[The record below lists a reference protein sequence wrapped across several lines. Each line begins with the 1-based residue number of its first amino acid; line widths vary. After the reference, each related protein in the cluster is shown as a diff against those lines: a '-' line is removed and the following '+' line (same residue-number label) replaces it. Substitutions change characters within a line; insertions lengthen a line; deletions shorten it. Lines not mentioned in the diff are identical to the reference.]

1 MKKGFW
7 IVLAVLAASIA
18 MNVWFWT
25 SEPEIETIL
34 KRDTVWRDTTIY
46 EPQPAETIN
55 TGRVVYIRLPVKSGG
70 GLIGDSPR
78 CATAVSQ
85 AGTVPMARP
94 MAQNAG
100 TVPMAQPMAQN
111 AGTVPM
117 AREDSIDVPIPI
129 VQKRYEDSLYT
140 AWVSGFEPKLDSIRL
155 YTPEI
160 QTTVTKT
167 VYEPTPLLTLG
178 VQVGGGYGLIN
189 RKPDIYVGIGGQ
201 INLWPRRKR
210 H

>member
-7 IVLAVLAASIA
+7 IVVAVLAASIA

-34 KRDTVWRDTTIY
+34 KRDTVWRDTAIY
-46 EPQPAETIN
+46 EPQPDETIN
-55 TGRVVYIRLPVKSGG
+55 TGRVVYIRVPVNKVDHR
-70 GLIGDSPR
+70 LTGDSPR
-78 CATAVSQ
+78 CATIVAQ
-85 AGTVPMARP
+85 AGTVP

-100 TVPMAQPMAQN
+100 TVPMGQ
-111 AGTVPM
+111 
-117 AREDSIDVPIPI
+117 EDSIDVPIPI
-129 VQKRYEDSLYT
+129 VQKRYDDSLYT

>member
-7 IVLAVLAASIA
+7 IVVAVLAASIA

-34 KRDTVWRDTTIY
+34 KRDTVWRDTVIHD
-46 EPQPAETIN
+46 PAPAETIN
-55 TGRVVYIRLPVKSGG
+55 TGRVVYIRVPVNKVDHR
-70 GLIGDSPR
+70 LKGDSPR

-85 AGTVPMARP
+85 AGTVPMA
-94 MAQNAG
+94 QAG
-100 TVPMAQPMAQN
+100 TVPMD
-111 AGTVPM
+111 
-117 AREDSIDVPIPI
+117 REDSIDVPIPI

-178 VQVGGGYGLIN
+178 VQVGGGYGLFN
-189 RKPDIYVGIGGQ
+189 RQPDIYVGIGGQ

>member
-7 IVLAVLAASIA
+7 IVVAVLAASIA

-34 KRDTVWRDTTIY
+34 KRDTVWRDTVIHD
-46 EPQPAETIN
+46 PAPAETIN
-55 TGRVVYIRLPVKSGG
+55 TGRVVYIRVPVKSSGG
-70 GLIGDSPR
+70 LTGLIGDSPR

-85 AGTVPMARP
+85 AGTVPMAR
-94 MAQNAG
+94 
-100 TVPMAQPMAQN
+100 PMAQN

-178 VQVGGGYGLIN
+178 VQVGGGYGLIH
-189 RKPDIYVGIGGQ
+189 RQPDIYVGIGGQ

>member
-7 IVLAVLAASIA
+7 IVVAVLAASIA

-34 KRDTVWRDTTIY
+34 KRDTVWRDTAIY
-46 EPQPAETIN
+46 EPQAVETVN
-55 TGRVVYIRLPVKSGG
+55 TGRVVYIRVPVKSGG
-70 GLIGDSPR
+70 GLTGDSPR

-85 AGTVPMARP
+85 E
-94 MAQNAG
+94 G
-100 TVPMAQPMAQN
+100 TVPMAQA
-111 AGTVPM
+111 
-117 AREDSIDVPIPI
+117 DSIDVPIPI

-140 AWVSGFEPKLDSIRL
+140 AWVSGFEPKLDSLRL
-155 YTPEI
+155 HIPEVTNTI
-160 QTTVTKT
+160 TKT

>member
-7 IVLAVLAASIA
+7 IVVALLVASIA
-18 MNVWFWT
+18 MNIWFWT

-34 KRDTVWRDTTIY
+34 KCDTIWIDTVIHD
-46 EPQPAETIN
+46 PAPAETIN
-55 TGRVVYIRLPVKSGG
+55 TGRVVYIRVPISGERDT
-70 GLIGDSPR
+70 LRDTIR
-78 CATAVSQ
+78 
-85 AGTVPMARP
+85 
-94 MAQNAG
+94 
-100 TVPMAQPMAQN
+100 
-111 AGTVPM
+111 
-117 AREDSIDVPIPI
+117 DSIDVPIPI

-160 QTTVTKT
+160 MTTVTKT

-178 VQVGGGYGLIN
+178 VQVGGGYGLIH
-189 RKPDIYVGIGGQ
+189 RQPDIYVGIGGQ

>member
-7 IVLAVLAASIA
+7 IVVAVLAASIA

-34 KRDTVWRDTTIY
+34 KRDTVWRDTVIHD
-46 EPQPAETIN
+46 PAPAETIN

-85 AGTVPMARP
+85 AGTVPMA
-94 MAQNAG
+94 QNAG
-100 TVPMAQPMAQN
+100 TVPMAQA
-111 AGTVPM
+111 
-117 AREDSIDVPIPI
+117 DSIDVPIPI

-140 AWVSGFEPKLDSIRL
+140 AWVSGFQPNLDSIRL

-178 VQVGGGYGLIN
+178 LQVGGGYGLIN

>member
-34 KRDTVWRDTTIY
+34 KRDTVWRDTAIY
-46 EPQPAETIN
+46 EPQPAETVN
-55 TGRVVYIRLPVKSGG
+55 TGRVVYIR
-70 GLIGDSPR
+70 
-78 CATAVSQ
+78 
-85 AGTVPMARP
+85 VPMPGERD
-94 MAQNAG
+94 
-100 TVPMAQPMAQN
+100 TLRD
-111 AGTVPM
+111 TI
-117 AREDSIDVPIPI
+117 RDSIDVPIPI

-178 VQVGGGYGLIN
+178 VQVGGGYGLIH
-189 RKPDIYVGIGGQ
+189 RQPDIYIGIGGQ

>member
-7 IVLAVLAASIA
+7 IVVAVLAASIA

-34 KRDTVWRDTTIY
+34 KRDTVWRDTVIHDPT
-46 EPQPAETIN
+46 PAETVN
-55 TGRVVYIRLPVKSGG
+55 TGRVVYIRVPVKSGG
-70 GLIGDSPR
+70 GLTGLIGDSPR

-85 AGTVPMARP
+85 SGTV
-94 MAQNAG
+94 
-100 TVPMAQPMAQN
+100 PMAQN

-140 AWVSGFEPKLDSIRL
+140 AWVSGFEPKLDSLRL
-155 YTPEI
+155 HMPEVTNTI
-160 QTTVTKT
+160 TKT
-167 VYEPTPLLTLG
+167 VYEPTPLLTPG
-178 VQVGGGYGLIN
+178 VQVGGGSGLIH
-189 RKPDIYVGIGGQ
+189 RQPDIYVGIGGQ

>member
-7 IVLAVLAASIA
+7 IVVAVLAASIA

-34 KRDTVWRDTTIY
+34 KRDTVWRDTAIY
-46 EPQPAETIN
+46 EPQAAETIN
-55 TGRVVYIRLPVKSGG
+55 TGRVVYIR
-70 GLIGDSPR
+70 
-78 CATAVSQ
+78 
-85 AGTVPMARP
+85 VPIPGKRD
-94 MAQNAG
+94 
-100 TVPMAQPMAQN
+100 TLRD
-111 AGTVPM
+111 TI
-117 AREDSIDVPIPI
+117 RDSIDVPIPI

-140 AWVSGFEPKLDSIRL
+140 AWVSGFEPNLDSIRL

>member
-7 IVLAVLAASIA
+7 IVVAVLAASIA

-46 EPQPAETIN
+46 EPQPAETVNIGK
-55 TGRVVYIRLPVKSGG
+55 TVYIKVPVPKYLP
-70 GLIGDSPR
+70 GD
-78 CATAVSQ
+78 
-85 AGTVPMARP
+85 TVH
-94 MAQNAG
+94 
-100 TVPMAQPMAQN
+100 
-111 AGTVPM
+111 
-117 AREDSIDVPIPI
+117 DSIEVPIPI

-160 QTTVTKT
+160 RTTVTKT

-178 VQVGGGYGLIN
+178 LQVGGGYGLIN
-189 RKPDIYVGIGGQ
+189 RQPDIYVGIGGQ

>member
-7 IVLAVLAASIA
+7 IVVAFLAASIA

-34 KRDTVWRDTTIY
+34 KRDTVWRDTVIHD
-46 EPQPAETIN
+46 PAPAETIN
-55 TGRVVYIRLPVKSGG
+55 TERVVYIRVPVNKVDHR
-70 GLIGDSPR
+70 LIGDSPR
-78 CATAVSQ
+78 CATNVSQ
-85 AGTVPMARP
+85 AGTVPMART
-94 MAQNAG
+94 MAQNAW
-100 TVPMAQPMAQN
+100 TVPMD
-111 AGTVPM
+111 
-117 AREDSIDVPIPI
+117 REDSIDVPIPI

-140 AWVSGFEPKLDSIRL
+140 AWVSGFEPKLDSLRL
-155 YTPEI
+155 HMPEV
-160 QTTVTKT
+160 TTTITKT
-167 VYEPTPLLTLG
+167 IYEPTPLLTLG

-189 RKPDIYVGIGGQ
+189 RKPDFYVGIGGQ

>member
-7 IVLAVLAASIA
+7 IVVAVLAASIA

-34 KRDTVWRDTTIY
+34 KRDTVWRDTVIHD
-46 EPQPAETIN
+46 PAPAETIN
-55 TGRVVYIRLPVKSGG
+55 TGRVVYIRVPVKSSGG
-70 GLIGDSPR
+70 LTGLIGDSPR

-100 TVPMAQPMAQN
+100 TVPMA
-111 AGTVPM
+111 
-117 AREDSIDVPIPI
+117 RDEDSIDVPIPI

-178 VQVGGGYGLIN
+178 LQVGGGYGIIN
-189 RKPDIYVGIGGQ
+189 RQPDIYVGIGGQ

>member
-7 IVLAVLAASIA
+7 IVVAVLAASIA

-46 EPQPAETIN
+46 EPQPAETVN
-55 TGRVVYIRLPVKSGG
+55 TGRVVYIR
-70 GLIGDSPR
+70 
-78 CATAVSQ
+78 
-85 AGTVPMARP
+85 VPIPGERD
-94 MAQNAG
+94 
-100 TVPMAQPMAQN
+100 TLRD
-111 AGTVPM
+111 TI
-117 AREDSIDVPIPI
+117 RDSIDVPIPI

-178 VQVGGGYGLIN
+178 LQVGGGYGLIN
-189 RKPDIYVGIGGQ
+189 RQPDIYVGIGGQ

>member
-34 KRDTVWRDTTIY
+34 KRDTVWRDTAIY
-46 EPQPAETIN
+46 EPQPAETVN
-55 TGRVVYIRLPVKSGG
+55 TGRVVYIR
-70 GLIGDSPR
+70 
-78 CATAVSQ
+78 
-85 AGTVPMARP
+85 VPMPGERD
-94 MAQNAG
+94 
-100 TVPMAQPMAQN
+100 TLRD
-111 AGTVPM
+111 TI
-117 AREDSIDVPIPI
+117 RDSIDVPIPI

-155 YTPEI
+155 YTSEI

-178 VQVGGGYGLIN
+178 VQVGGGYGLIH
-189 RKPDIYVGIGGQ
+189 RQPDIYVGIGGQ

>member
-7 IVLAVLAASIA
+7 IVVALLVASIA

-34 KRDTVWRDTTIY
+34 KRDTVWRDTAIY
-46 EPQPAETIN
+46 EPQAVETIN
-55 TGRVVYIRLPVKSGG
+55 TGRVVYIRVPVNKVDHR
-70 GLIGDSPR
+70 LIGDSPR
-78 CATAVSQ
+78 CATTVSQ
-85 AGTVPMARP
+85 AGTV
-94 MAQNAG
+94 
-100 TVPMAQPMAQN
+100 PMAQN

-140 AWVSGFEPKLDSIRL
+140 AWVSGFQPNLDSIRL

-167 VYEPTPLLTLG
+167 IYQPTPLLTLG
-178 VQVGGGYGLIN
+178 LQVGGGYGLIN
-189 RKPDIYVGIGGQ
+189 RQPDIYVGIGGQ

>member
-7 IVLAVLAASIA
+7 IVLALLAASIA
-18 MNVWFWT
+18 INVWFWT

-34 KRDTVWRDTTIY
+34 KRDTVWRDTVIHD
-46 EPQPAETIN
+46 PAPAETVN
-55 TGRVVYIRLPVKSGG
+55 TGRVVYIR
-70 GLIGDSPR
+70 
-78 CATAVSQ
+78 
-85 AGTVPMARP
+85 VPMPGERD
-94 MAQNAG
+94 
-100 TVPMAQPMAQN
+100 TLRD
-111 AGTVPM
+111 TI
-117 AREDSIDVPIPI
+117 RDSIDVPIPI

-178 VQVGGGYGLIN
+178 LQVGGGYGLIH
-189 RKPDIYVGIGGQ
+189 RQPDIYVGIGGQ

>member
-7 IVLAVLAASIA
+7 IVVAVLAASIA

-55 TGRVVYIRLPVKSGG
+55 TGRVVYIRVPVKSGG
-70 GLIGDSPR
+70 GLVGPIGLIGDSPR
-78 CATAVSQ
+78 CATIVAQ
-85 AGTVPMARP
+85 AGTVPMA
-94 MAQNAG
+94 QD
-100 TVPMAQPMAQN
+100 

-129 VQKRYEDSLYT
+129 VQKRYDDSLYT

-178 VQVGGGYGLIN
+178 LQVGGGYGLIN
-189 RKPDIYVGIGGQ
+189 RQPDIYVGIGGQ

>member
-7 IVLAVLAASIA
+7 IVLAVLAASNA

-34 KRDTVWRDTTIY
+34 KRDTVWRDTAIY

-55 TGRVVYIRLPVKSGG
+55 TGRVVYIRVPVKSGG
-70 GLIGDSPR
+70 GLTGLTGDSPR
-78 CATAVSQ
+78 CATAGSQ
-85 AGTVPMARP
+85 AGTVP

-100 TVPMAQPMAQN
+100 TVPMDRA
-111 AGTVPM
+111 
-117 AREDSIDVPIPI
+117 DSIDVPIPI

-178 VQVGGGYGLIN
+178 VQVGGGYGLI
-189 RKPDIYVGIGGQ
+189 RRQPDIYVGIGGQ

>member
-7 IVLAVLAASIA
+7 IVVAVLAASIA

-34 KRDTVWRDTTIY
+34 KRDTVWRDTGIHD
-46 EPQPAETIN
+46 QAPAETIN
-55 TGRVVYIRLPVKSGG
+55 TGRVVYIRVPVKSGG
-70 GLIGDSPR
+70 WLIGDSPR

-85 AGTVPMARP
+85 AGTVPMAP
-94 MAQNAG
+94 
-100 TVPMAQPMAQN
+100 
-111 AGTVPM
+111 
-117 AREDSIDVPIPI
+117 EDSIDVPVPI

-140 AWVSGFEPKLDSIRL
+140 AWVSGFEPNLDSLRL
-155 YTPEI
+155 HMPEVTNTI
-160 QTTVTKT
+160 TKT
-167 VYEPTPLLTLG
+167 VYEPTPLLTFG

-201 INLWPRRKR
+201 INLWPRRNR

>member
-7 IVLAVLAASIA
+7 IVVAMLAASIA

-34 KRDTVWRDTTIY
+34 KRDTVWRDTVIHD
-46 EPQPAETIN
+46 PAPAETIN
-55 TGRVVYIRLPVKSGG
+55 TGRVVYIRVPISGERDT
-70 GLIGDSPR
+70 LRDTIR
-78 CATAVSQ
+78 
-85 AGTVPMARP
+85 
-94 MAQNAG
+94 
-100 TVPMAQPMAQN
+100 
-111 AGTVPM
+111 
-117 AREDSIDVPIPI
+117 DSIEVPIPI

-140 AWVSGFEPKLDSIRL
+140 AWVSGFEPKLDSIRI

-189 RKPDIYVGIGGQ
+189 RQPDIYVGIGGQ

>member
-7 IVLAVLAASIA
+7 IVVALLVASIA

-34 KRDTVWRDTTIY
+34 KRDTVWRDTVIY
-46 EPQPAETIN
+46 EPQPAETVN
-55 TGRVVYIRLPVKSGG
+55 TGRVVYIRVPVNKVDHR
-70 GLIGDSPR
+70 LTGDSPR
-78 CATAVSQ
+78 CATNVSQ
-85 AGTVPMARP
+85 AGTVP

-100 TVPMAQPMAQN
+100 TVPMD
-111 AGTVPM
+111 
-117 AREDSIDVPIPI
+117 READSIDVPIPI
-129 VQKRYEDSLYT
+129 VQKRYDDSLYT
-140 AWVSGFEPKLDSIRL
+140 AWVSGFEPNLDSIRL

-178 VQVGGGYGLIN
+178 VQVGGGYGLIH
-189 RKPDIYVGIGGQ
+189 RQPDIYVGIGGQ

>member
-7 IVLAVLAASIA
+7 LVMAVLAASIA

-34 KRDTVWRDTTIY
+34 KRDTVWRDTAIY
-46 EPQPAETIN
+46 EPQPSETVN
-55 TGRVVYIRLPVKSGG
+55 TGRVVYIR
-70 GLIGDSPR
+70 
-78 CATAVSQ
+78 
-85 AGTVPMARP
+85 VPIPGERD
-94 MAQNAG
+94 
-100 TVPMAQPMAQN
+100 TLRD
-111 AGTVPM
+111 TI
-117 AREDSIDVPIPI
+117 RDSIDVPIPI

-178 VQVGGGYGLIN
+178 VQVGGGYGLFN
-189 RKPDIYVGIGGQ
+189 RQPDIYVGIGGQ